1 MQAIGEAG
9 TCTYEQVDRKWLLLN
24 KWVEEEASKKIV
36 DDAIASEFESA
47 RLKAL
52 QARSAGAFLDGVPS
66 SAGGTLLNGN
76 EFRSRVGRRL
86 GRELCD
92 EGMCPSCGQQMD
104 RFGAHAEGGM
114 CGGDVTRRHNG
125 VNYLL

>member
-1 MQAIGEAG
+1 MLEVQAIGEDG

-66 SAGGTLLNGN
+66 CAGGTLLNGN
-76 EFRSRVGRRL
+76 EFRRTYQVFF
-86 GRELCD
+86 D
-92 EGMCPSCGQQMD
+92 ETPFPFVIVYANFDFFLDGSK
-104 RFGAHAEGGM
+104 RFA
-114 CGGDVTRRHNG
+114 
-125 VNYLL
+125 